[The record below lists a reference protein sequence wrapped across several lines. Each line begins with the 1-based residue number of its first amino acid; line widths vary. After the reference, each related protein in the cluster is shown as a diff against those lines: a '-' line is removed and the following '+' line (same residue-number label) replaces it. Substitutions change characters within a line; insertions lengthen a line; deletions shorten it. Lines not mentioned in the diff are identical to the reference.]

1 MNRRQ
6 IFCVLIMLVY
16 TIFGAYAA
24 VAETPCAHT
33 SRNVELVSA
42 ATCTAG
48 SVERE
53 VCTLCGAQL
62 DTWTNSDKL
71 AHSWKAE
78 IVSSATCTKG
88 SVEREIC
95 SGCGEV
101 NDLWT
106 NDDKLGHGWK
116 TEIVSSASC
125 TKGSIERE
133 VCSRCGE
140 ENGRWTNSDAKGHTP
155 GAAVTCTSPQICTV
169 CKTELVPAK
178 GHTPGTAATCTSPQL
193 CTVCKTELVPAKG
206 HTPGT
211 AATCTSPQLC
221 TICKTELVPA
231 KGHTPGTV
239 ATCTSP
245 QLCTVCKAELA
256 PAKGHAP
263 GAAANCT
270 NPQLCTACKAELAP
284 AKGHTPGAAAN
295 CTNPQ
300 LCTACKAEL
309 APAKGHTP
317 GAAAICGKAQLCEV
331 CGIVLTDAL
340 QHSYKST
347 VYAPTETKQ
356 GFTRYT
362 CTLCGNV
369 YDDNYKRALG
379 KLEQAGDGLQL
390 IGADGRVVP
399 YETAEVNEPISTGDI
414 QKKILKITAKI
425 ENQSTAIGHYDLV
438 LTKYIIEGVLSDGYD
453 GICIN
458 IGDAEITLPL
468 ENFNKNDILADIL
481 KDQDAGNENV
491 KYIIRLSQEEAG
503 DIENTV
509 APVYRVDV
517 LLNVNGNELDVGDI
531 IGGMVIRL
539 HGEGIDSSR
548 TDAGLFYQ
556 PKLTSDSTPAILD
569 QITRTNDWWE
579 VPFLGSGTYTIVN
592 K

>member
-106 NDDKLGHGWK
+106 NDDKLGHSWK

-178 GHTPGTAATCTSPQL
+178 GHTPGTA
-193 CTVCKTELVPAKG
+193 
-206 HTPGT
+206 
-211 AATCTSPQLC
+211 
-221 TICKTELVPA
+221 
-231 KGHTPGTV
+231 

-331 CGIVLTDAL
+331 CGMVLTDAL

-369 YDDNYKRALG
+369 YDDNYERALG
-379 KLEQAGDGLQL
+379 KLKQAGDGLQL

-438 LTKYIIEGVLSDGYD
+438 LTKSIIEGVLSDGYD

-509 APVYRVDV
+509 TPVYRVDV

-539 HGEGIDSSR
+539 HGEGTDSSR

-579 VPFLGSGTYTIVN
+579 VPFLGSGTYAIVN

>member
-106 NDDKLGHGWK
+106 NDDKLGHSWK

-193 CTVCKTELVPAKG
+193 CTVCK
-206 HTPGT
+206 
-211 AATCTSPQLC
+211 
-221 TICKTELVPA
+221 
-231 KGHTPGTV
+231 
-239 ATCTSP
+239 
-245 QLCTVCKAELA
+245 AEL
-256 PAKGHAP
+256 
-263 GAAANCT
+263 T
-270 NPQLCTACKAELAP
+270 P

-438 LTKYIIEGVLSDGYD
+438 LTKSIIEGVLSDGYD

-579 VPFLGSGTYTIVN
+579 VPFMGSGTYTIVN